1 MLLKLPISL
10 LKNIKMEDIVEF
22 ILKLVISSTSIMF
35 SSIIK
40 AIPPMTLTKSCFK
53 VQEDISQELQS
64 SKYAKK
70 EFLLRK

>member
-1 MLLKLPISL
+1 MLLKLPIFL
-10 LKNIKMEDIVEF
+10 LKNTKMEDTVEF
-22 ILKLVISSTSIMF
+22 ILKLVISSISIMF

-53 VQEDISQELQS
+53 TQEDISQELQS
-64 SKYAKK
+64 NKYAKK

>member
-1 MLLKLPISL
+1 MLLKLPISR
-10 LKNIKMEDIVEF
+10 LKHTKMEDTVEF
-22 ILKLVISSTSIMF
+22 ILKLAISSISIMF

-53 VQEDISQELQS
+53 TQEDISQELQS
-64 SKYAKK
+64 NKYAKK